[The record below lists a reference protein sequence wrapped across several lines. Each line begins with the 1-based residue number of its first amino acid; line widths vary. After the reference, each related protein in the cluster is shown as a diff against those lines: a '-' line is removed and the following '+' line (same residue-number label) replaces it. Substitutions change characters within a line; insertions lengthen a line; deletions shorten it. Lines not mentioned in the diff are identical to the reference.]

1 MDRFAIICFDILFLD
16 IYHSYTLRIPP
27 KWKES
32 LIKEYNSNNRSFI
45 YWILSRY
52 SEDSPQTQHPIGS
65 THVHCTRL
73 RWLCL
78 WWTVICLNLRI
89 LTVVYNITHRQ
100 IKLFL
105 TITKET
111 CILVHSSKN
120 NAQLV
125 SGQGPGTTTGLTRLL
140 CLNSQYLQPF
150 VPSHPPLHMCPTPGP
165 LAKWQAHA
173 PVIERCWQGATW

>member
-1 MDRFAIICFDILFLD
+1 M
-16 IYHSYTLRIPP
+16 
-27 KWKES
+27 
-32 LIKEYNSNNRSFI
+32 
-45 YWILSRY
+45 
-52 SEDSPQTQHPIGS
+52 
-65 THVHCTRL
+65 
-73 RWLCL
+73 
-78 WWTVICLNLRI
+78 ICLNLRI

-125 SGQGPGTTTGLTRLL
+125 SGQDPGTTTGLTRLL
-140 CLNSQYLQPF
+140 CLNSQFLQPF
-150 VPSHPPLHMCPTPGP
+150 VPLHPPLHMCPTPGP

-173 PVIERCWQGATW
+173 PVIERCWQGARAGYSCVQVRAAGVHISAVMEDQQIAPECSLLSDQR